1 MSALAA
7 VCVFCGSRRGGRP
20 EYPAAAAALGREIAR
35 RGARLIYGG
44 GDVGLMKVVADA
56 CLDAGGEVVGV
67 IPRFLDEHEV
77 GHRRLTRLEVV
88 ATMHE
93 RKARMAELADAFVAL
108 PGGLGTL
115 EELFELWTA
124 GLLGLHGKPCGL
136 LDVAGFYD
144 PLLGFLDRLV
154 EEDFLAAE
162 HRRMLR
168 VESDPVRLLD
178 RLAEPPSATPAKYAR
193 VERF

>member
-1 MSALAA
+1 MSSLAA
-7 VCVFCGSRRGGRP
+7 VCVFCGSRRGRRS
-20 EYPAAAAALGREIAR
+20 EYAAAAAALGREIAR
-35 RGARLIYGG
+35 RGAQLVYGG
-44 GDVGLMKVVADA
+44 GDVGLMKVVADS
-56 CLDAGGEVVGV
+56 CLEAGGEVIGV

-77 GHRRLTRLEVV
+77 GHRRLSRLEIV

-93 RKARMAELADAFVAL
+93 RKARLAELADAFVAL

-136 LDVAGFYD
+136 LEVDGFYA
-144 PLLGFLDRLV
+144 PLLAFLDRLV
-154 EEDFLAAE
+154 AEDFLASE
-162 HRRMLR
+162 HRAMLR
-168 VESDPVRLLD
+168 VESDPARLLD
-178 RLAEPPSATPAKYAR
+178 RLTEPISPAAAKYTR

>member
-1 MSALAA
+1 VNALAA
-7 VCVFCGSRRGGRP
+7 VCVFCGSRSGSRP
-20 EYPAAAAALGREIAR
+20 EYAAGAAALGREIAR
-35 RGARLIYGG
+35 RGARLVYGG

-93 RKARMAELADAFVAL
+93 RKARLAELADAFVAL

-124 GLLGLHGKPCGL
+124 GLLGLHDKPCGL
-136 LDVAGFYD
+136 LEVAGYYA
-144 PLLGFLDRLV
+144 PLLSFLDRLV

-162 HRRMLR
+162 HRAMLR
-168 VESDPVRLLD
+168 VESEPARLLD
-178 RLAEPPSATPAKYAR
+178 RLAEPLPARAKYTR